1 MINKET
7 KVVVLMGGPS
17 TEAEVSRNTGTAI
30 AEALASIGYHVI
42 PMEYDPH
49 HVVENLKAAGAEVVF
64 IALHGKYGEDG
75 TIQSVLELARI
86 PYTGSGVTSSAITMD
101 KIMSSH
107 LLNRPVCPWLI
118 PIPIF

>member
-49 HVVENLKAAGAEVVF
+49 HVVENLKAAEAEVVF

-75 TIQSVLELARI
+75 S
-86 PYTGSGVTSSAITMD
+86 
-101 KIMSSH
+101 
-107 LLNRPVCPWLI
+107 NRPVCPWLI

>member
-75 TIQSVLELARI
+75 SETFDEFHA
-86 PYTGSGVTSSAITMD
+86 
-101 KIMSSH
+101 KK
-107 LLNRPVCPWLI
+107 
-118 PIPIF
+118 

>member
-42 PMEYDPH
+42 TMEYDHH
-49 HVVENLKAAGAEVVF
+49 HVVENQKACWNWPGF
-64 IALHGKYGEDG
+64 
-75 TIQSVLELARI
+75 
-86 PYTGSGVTSSAITMD
+86 
-101 KIMSSH
+101 
-107 LLNRPVCPWLI
+107 
-118 PIPIF
+118 PIPVPESLPLPLLWIKS

>member
-7 KVVVLMGGPS
+7 KVVVLIGGPS

-49 HVVENLKAAGAEVVF
+49 HVVENLKAPGAEVVF

-86 PYTGSGVTSSAITMD
+86 PYTGSGVASSAITMD

-107 LLNRPVCPWLI
+107 LFKPAGLPMAHSHP
-118 PIPIF
+118 

>member
-49 HVVENLKAAGAEVVF
+49 HVVENLKAAG
-64 IALHGKYGEDG
+64 GR
-75 TIQSVLELARI
+75 SR
-86 PYTGSGVTSSAITMD
+86 SGIYCPSW
-101 KIMSSH
+101 KI
-107 LLNRPVCPWLI
+107 W
-118 PIPIF
+118 

>member
-30 AEALASIGYHVI
+30 AGLLAASIGYHVI

-49 HVVENLKAAGAEVVF
+49 HVVENLKAAGASG
-64 IALHGKYGEDG
+64 IYCLHGKYGEDG

-86 PYTGSGVTSSAITMD
+86 PYTGSRSLPLP
-101 KIMSSH
+101 
-107 LLNRPVCPWLI
+107 LLWI
-118 PIPIF
+118 KS

>member
-1 MINKET
+1 
-7 KVVVLMGGPS
+7 MGGPS

-64 IALHGKYGEDG
+64 IALMENMVK
-75 TIQSVLELARI
+75 TVLSRACWNW
-86 PYTGSGVTSSAITMD
+86 PGF
-101 KIMSSH
+101 
-107 LLNRPVCPWLI
+107 
-118 PIPIF
+118 PIPVPESLPLPLLWIKS